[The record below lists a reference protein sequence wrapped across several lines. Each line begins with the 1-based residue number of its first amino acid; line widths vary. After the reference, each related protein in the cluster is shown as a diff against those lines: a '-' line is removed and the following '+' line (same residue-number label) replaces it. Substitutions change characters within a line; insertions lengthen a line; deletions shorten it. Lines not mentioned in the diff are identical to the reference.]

1 MPSRSASSAS
11 TTQRIKNVSSIHD
24 LNRVVKEHLDEQ
36 PNFLCATEA
45 DLTAGEDFE
54 CDLQQFPD
62 KVSLGNTALP
72 VTYNYKPGEEHD
84 GVTVQVPAQLAGH
97 LTSGQ
102 VQWMVPGNREELA
115 NVMLRALPKSSAA
128 S

>member
-1 MPSRSASSAS
+1 MRDVLDELLTLLRLEPIEERLFRFYD
-11 TTQRIKNVSSIHD
+11 QRIKNVSSIHD

-72 VTYNYKPGEEHD
+72 VTYNKE
-84 GVTVQVPAQLAGH
+84 
-97 LTSGQ
+97 
-102 VQWMVPGNREELA
+102 
-115 NVMLRALPKSSAA
+115 
-128 S
+128 